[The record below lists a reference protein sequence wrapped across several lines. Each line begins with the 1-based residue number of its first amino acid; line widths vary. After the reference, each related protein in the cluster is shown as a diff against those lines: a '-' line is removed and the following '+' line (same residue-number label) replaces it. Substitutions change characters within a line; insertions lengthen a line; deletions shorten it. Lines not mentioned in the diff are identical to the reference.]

1 MKKGFTLRYAPHFG
15 MFRESAGEKLT
26 DQLKF
31 AAEAGF
37 TAFEDNQMPRRPV
50 ATQAEIAAEMDRLGM
65 EMGVFVGAS
74 SFQEVTFAGDDAS
87 ARESVLADISNAV
100 EVAKRVNVKWCTVV
114 PGLYDLKLDW
124 DYQTVNVIDLLQR
137 CCEICEKSG
146 LIMVLEPLNRLT
158 NHPRVFL
165 AKASQAYL
173 ICKAVDHPCCKIL
186 YDIYHQQITEGNLIP
201 NIERSY
207 SEIAYFQVG
216 DNPGR
221 KEPTTGEINYGKV
234 FQFIHEKG
242 YRGLVGME
250 HGNSQPGRD
259 GEQAVIDAYRQC
271 DPS

>member
-1 MKKGFTLRYAPHFG
+1 MKEDFTLKYAPHFG
-15 MFRESAGEKLT
+15 MFRQSAGEKLT

-31 AAEAGF
+31 AADVGF
-37 TAFEDNQMPRRPV
+37 TSFEDNQMPKRPI
-50 ATQAEIAAEMDRLGM
+50 ATQAEIAAEMDRLDM
-65 EMGVFVGAS
+65 EMGVFVAIA
-74 SFQEVTFAGDDAS
+74 SFQEVTFAGNDT
-87 ARESVLADISNAV
+87 SVRDSILADMSKAV
-100 EVAKRVNVKWCTVV
+100 EVAERVNAKWCTVV

-137 CCEICEKSG
+137 CCEVCEKSG

-165 AKASQAYL
+165 AKTSQAYL

-201 NIERSY
+201 NIEQSF
-207 SEIAYFQVG
+207 SEIAYFQSG

-221 KEPTTGEINYGKV
+221 KEPNTGEINYSNV
-234 FQFIHEKG
+234 FRFIHEKG
-242 YRGLVGME
+242 YGDLVGME
-250 HGNSQPGRD
+250 HGNSKPGLE